1 MIKRIKKVLR
11 KSYIE
16 NPDGFEKGIKNSV
29 VITVL
34 LICMFLVGLL
44 AGCEQKGSD
53 VKIYEVKTS
62 GVTYKTQP
70 ENHRIKE
77 AVLEGVT
84 YLIVEGG
91 V

>member
-1 MIKRIKKVLR
+1 MIKSLKKCLRNCYIK
-11 KSYIE
+11 
-16 NPDGFEKGIKNSV
+16 NPDGFERGIKNSIV
-29 VITVL
+29 VMVL
-34 LICMFLVGLL
+34 LVCMFLVGLL
-44 AGCEQKGSD
+44 AGCDGKASD

-62 GVTYKTQP
+62 GVTYRTQP
-70 ENHRIKE
+70 ENHRVKE